1 MPEPKPDTSSHPVR
15 IVGGAAF
22 FLGGAVVFALMTAL
36 GHPTSPVDEAG
47 RAVDTPSLPPACPPL
62 TTPTRGEEEVWRQRA
77 LAAEQRL
84 AAEQAARQRL
94 EQSLGAMTEPPPPP
108 PVAKR
113 RRFIREET
121 DPEILEAAKERLSF
135 PSGLEEKFTP
145 EGFRRIVE
153 DSLRECDLGL
163 SLRELDCSEFPC
175 VAWASS
181 GNAPPKNL
189 HLQGCPVWAEQFQ
202 DALSMVTSKGNA
214 DGGTENLLVFWAL
227 PPGQRER
234 RIAAVRQD
242 DRVQS
247 MYDTYVPSP

>member
-1 MPEPKPDTSSHPVR
+1 M
-15 IVGGAAF
+15 
-22 FLGGAVVFALMTAL
+22 
-36 GHPTSPVDEAG
+36 
-47 RAVDTPSLPPACPPL
+47 
-62 TTPTRGEEEVWRQRA
+62 WRQRA
-77 LAAEQRL
+77 LVAEQRL
-84 AAEQAARQRL
+84 AVEQAARQRA
-94 EQSLGAMTEPPPPP
+94 EQSLGEMTAPPP

-113 RRFIREET
+113 RRFVREEV
-121 DPEILEAAKERLSF
+121 DPEILEAAKERLPF

-181 GNAPPKNL
+181 GGTPPKNI
-189 HLQGCPVWAEQFQ
+189 HLQGCPVWANQFQ
-202 DALSMVTSKGNA
+202 DALSMVTSKADA

-227 PPGQRER
+227 PPGERER
-234 RIAAVRQD
+234 RIAGVRQD
-242 DRVQS
+242 ERVQA